1 MRYLIMGSA
10 EIARHLTDAINLRG
24 SMVIVLND
32 CKDLEDHSF
41 HNANVIHNVYTG
53 CLMEDLQR
61 AKIASVDGFLACS
74 DDDNRNTMAAQ
85 IATQIFHVPLV
96 LCHVGNGLKA
106 TAYKE
111 MGLEVVSST
120 VMVSDNIFSRLENS

>member
-41 HNANVIHNVYTG
+41 HNADVIHNVYTG
-53 CLMEDLQR
+53 CLMEDLQ
-61 AKIASVDGFLACS
+61 
-74 DDDNRNTMAAQ
+74 
-85 IATQIFHVPLV
+85 
-96 LCHVGNGLKA
+96 
-106 TAYKE
+106 
-111 MGLEVVSST
+111 
-120 VMVSDNIFSRLENS
+120 

>member
-1 MRYLIMGSA
+1 MRYLIMGSGD
-10 EIARHLTDAINLRG
+10 IARHLTDVINLKG

-32 CKDLEDHSF
+32 YRDLKNHSF
-41 HNANVIHNVYTG
+41 YNANVIHNVYTG

-61 AKIASVDGFLACS
+61 AKIATVDGFLACS
-74 DDDNRNTMAAQ
+74 DDDNRNAMAAQ

-96 LCHVGNGLKA
+96 ICHIGNGLKA

-111 MGLEVVSST
+111 MGLDVVSST
-120 VMVSDNIFSRLENS
+120 VMVADNIFLRLEKS

>member
-1 MRYLIMGSA
+1 MGSA

-53 CLMEDLQR
+53 CLMEDLQL

-74 DDDNRNTMAAQ
+74 DDDNRNAMAAQ
-85 IATQIFHVPLV
+85 IATQIFHVSLV
-96 LCHVGNGLKA
+96 ICHIGNGLKA

-120 VMVSDNIFSRLENS
+120 VMVADNIFLRLENS

>member
-1 MRYLIMGSA
+1 MRYLIMGSG
-10 EIARHLTDAINLRG
+10 EIARHLTDAINLKG
-24 SMVIVLND
+24 SMVIALND
-32 CKDLEDHSF
+32 CKDRENHK
-41 HNANVIHNVYTG
+41 ANVIHNVYTG

-61 AKIASVDGFLACS
+61 AKIATVDGFLACS
-74 DDDNRNTMAAQ
+74 DDDNRNAMAAQ

-120 VMVSDNIFSRLENS
+120 VMVADNIFSRLENL